1 MKYSIWT
8 RGWLKALSLG
18 DLFSQLLPQGLS
30 PLQHFL
36 FTSLS
41 PEPKHD
47 VTNGFGVWHLSSVAV
62 TQSLST
68 FFCDVVVKSLLSDS
82 RGSFGGAADLLTGQP
97 PLQTA
102 KVTTSFP
109 CGPSDFFF
117 FFCGDLIKFRITKQ
131 RDSYATDP
139 WERIRESMKTLGLDL
154 ADTLNCALDRLHC
167 ASWRLAT

>member
-1 MKYSIWT
+1 MSTTTTNQRAGIPLPNAKNIRQPTSSRSIWHTSVHSVRMKYSIWT
-8 RGWLKALSLG
+8 GGWLKALSLG

-82 RGSFGGAADLLTGQP
+82 HSSFGGAADLLTGQP

-109 CGPSDFFF
+109 CGTSGFFF
-117 FFCGDLIKFRITKQ
+117 FPAEI
-131 RDSYATDP
+131 
-139 WERIRESMKTLGLDL
+139 
-154 ADTLNCALDRLHC
+154 
-167 ASWRLAT
+167 